1 MGVRIKGQWP
11 QEYRYGYFYPIVV
24 LAIVGNKIDL
34 MKEKEE
40 VPYNEAKEYANK
52 LGAIFKY
59 TSAKENKGI
68 NVWGLVCRNCLWR
81 SPRGSRWWGTQCRG
95 RMIRG

>member
-1 MGVRIKGQWP
+1 MKIWVSELKDNGPKNIGIK
-11 QEYRYGYFYPIVV
+11 YFYLV

-68 NVWGLVCRNCLWR
+68 HVN
-81 SPRGSRWWGTQCRG
+81 
-95 RMIRG
+95 M